1 MGILGSLRPM
11 HWIGLGLVAA
21 AIATGAW
28 TNVFGLLGGN
38 ESDAKKLNACL
49 QHHHINPLNMAATM
63 GMGDP
68 AAMLGAVGGHD
79 QQALR
84 TAIKHGKIQGAEA
97 NSVMTCVRRV
107 TR

>member
-28 TNVFGLLGGN
+28 TNIFGLLGGN
-38 ESDAKKLNACL
+38 ESEAKQLNSCL
-49 QHHHINPLNMAATM
+49 QRHHINPLNMAATM
-63 GMGDP
+63 GMGNP
-68 AAMLGAVGGHD
+68 TAMLGAVGGHD

-84 TAIKHGKIQGAEA
+84 AAVKHGKIQGAEA
-97 NSVMTCVRRV
+97 SSVMTCVQKA